1 MATRGRPGRGWLDRI
16 RRRASSE
23 TADGPQPPIRPRVA
37 VVTDSAASLR
47 ASDIE
52 RWASVVRV
60 VPMPVMID
68 GQIFTE
74 GHDDAAAALAHG
86 LAAAVRI
93 STSRPAPGVF
103 ARCYR
108 DLLAEGFEAV
118 VSIHLS
124 GELSGTAEAA
134 RAAAREVDGEVRVVD
149 TRTVGMAEG
158 FAVLDA
164 AEAASSGLA
173 AEEVE
178 AAARRGEAGMINFVL
193 PTLEQLRRGG
203 RITLAAS
210 VLGTLLSVK
219 PILTLNHGRIEI
231 REKAR
236 STSRAVDRLVELS
249 RQRALECERETGRKP
264 RVAIHSYGSGEVGQE
279 LAHELA
285 AFAREEVVLV
295 DLPAVLAAHT
305 GAGVVA
311 VVVR

>member
-1 MATRGRPGRGWLDRI
+1 MAARSRQAPGWLDRL
-16 RRRASSE
+16 RGRPSAPGA
-23 TADGPQPPIRPRVA
+23 TPAARPRIA

-47 ASDIE
+47 PSDLE
-52 RWASVVRV
+52 AWGEGLRV

-68 GQIFTE
+68 EQIFTE
-74 GHDDAAAALAHG
+74 GYDDVATALAHG
-86 LAAAVRI
+86 LATGARV

-103 ARCYR
+103 ARLYR
-108 DLLAEGFEAV
+108 ELAQAGFEGI

-124 GELSGTAEAA
+124 GGLSGTADAA
-134 RAAAREVDGEVRVVD
+134 RVASAEVACDVRVVD
-149 TRTVGMAEG
+149 TATVGMAEG

-164 AEAASSGLA
+164 AAAA
-173 AEEVE
+173 AEGSDADAVE
-178 AAARRGEAGMINFVL
+178 EAARRGGAGTINFVV
-193 PTLEQLRRGG
+193 PSLEQLRRGG

-219 PILTLNHGRIEI
+219 PILTVTDGKIEI

-236 STSRAVDRLVELS
+236 STSRAIDRVVELS
-249 RQRALECERETGRKP
+249 RQSAREAESARGDKP
-264 RVAIHSYGSGEVGQE
+264 LIAVHSYGSGEQGRE

-285 AFAREEVVLV
+285 AYAQGDVVLV